1 MKRSSGLLP
10 RLALAVVV
18 VTALAGRALAGEAL
32 PVKGSLEGVHVSRT
46 PLDPPF
52 VFDVFEATGQATQ
65 LGQFHLVIEAVVN
78 FGVRPVTG
86 VGAPW

>member
-1 MKRSSGLLP
+1 MKRSNLVLTSI
-10 RLALAVVV
+10 ALAVVV
-18 VTALAGRALAGEAL
+18 VAAFAGPVRAGEPL
-32 PVKGSLEGVHVSRT
+32 PFKGSFEGVHVSRT

-65 LGQFHLVIEAVVN
+65 LGRFHLVIEAVVN